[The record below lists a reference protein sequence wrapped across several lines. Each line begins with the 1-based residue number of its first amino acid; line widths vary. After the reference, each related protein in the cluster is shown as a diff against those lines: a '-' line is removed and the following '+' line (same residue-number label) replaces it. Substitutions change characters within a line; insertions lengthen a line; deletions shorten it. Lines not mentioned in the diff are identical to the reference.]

1 MFADASSLHASLHR
15 WLAAVRAS
23 AQLQQPVMEWAAV
36 VAAIVDSVK
45 TRRHHRLATH
55 EELPPQRRPL
65 RVLSERTMFHR
76 GCTEE
81 REYKDLGGASV
92 DLQLEKAGGIGRGR
106 QRAGLGRD
114 RGRIAFANANLAD
127 GCCRGAF
134 HLEESGNGR
143 KKRWAGKNFWF
154 RKQKLSCGEQSAR
167 PIPEWIPLVE
177 DSDFRGGGVG
187 DGGGGG
193 GVRSVQTVV
202 AAAASR
208 VEVRVQAFGGQI
220 HHRQVRGGQRW
231 RGTEGGLAVRWM
243 ILDGRV
249 IKGWRGVDRRPVAKG
264 GH

>member
-1 MFADASSLHASLHR
+1 
-15 WLAAVRAS
+15 
-23 AQLQQPVMEWAAV
+23 
-36 VAAIVDSVK
+36 
-45 TRRHHRLATH
+45 
-55 EELPPQRRPL
+55 
-65 RVLSERTMFHR
+65 MFHR

-154 RKQKLSCGEQSAR
+154 RKQKLSRAGSRVRDPFQNGFL
-167 PIPEWIPLVE
+167 LVE
-177 DSDFRGGGVG
+177 DSDFRGGVG

-193 GVRSVQTVV
+193 GVRSVQTVA

-208 VEVRVQAFGGQI
+208 VEVRVQAFGVRFI
-220 HHRQVRGGQRW
+220 TDRLEEVRGG
-231 RGTEGGLAVRWM
+231 GGP
-243 ILDGRV
+243 RV
-249 IKGWRGVDRRPVAKG
+249 GWR
-264 GH
+264 